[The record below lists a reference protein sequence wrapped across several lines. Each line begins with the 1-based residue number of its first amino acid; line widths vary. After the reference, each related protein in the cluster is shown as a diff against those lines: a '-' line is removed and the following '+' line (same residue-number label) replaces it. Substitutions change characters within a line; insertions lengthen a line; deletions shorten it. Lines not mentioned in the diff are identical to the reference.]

1 MWHADMLNLLKELR
15 PGSGY
20 TVHGFRSTF
29 RDWVSDETEHD
40 STLAE
45 IALAHR
51 VGTKTEKA
59 YARSVMVNKRRK
71 LMLDWAKFAMGG

>member
-1 MWHADMLNLLKELR
+1 MLDLLKELR
-15 PGSGY
+15 PGSGL

-51 VGTKTEKA
+51 VGDQDRASLCPERQWSRNVGK
-59 YARSVMVNKRRK
+59 
-71 LMLDWAKFAMGG
+71 